1 MSYNTI
7 FIDLDQARLKYLL
20 KRLRDRELT
29 QEEAI
34 ELKPLLEK
42 IWRRALKVG
51 DSETARKV
59 SDTLIGLNGYIQSS
73 SSFKDF
79 INIANIV

>member
-1 MSYNTI
+1 MSYNAI
-7 FIDLDQARLKYLL
+7 FIDLDRAKLKYLL

-42 IWRRALKVG
+42 IWKSALKIG

-59 SDTLIGLNGYIQSS
+59 SDTLIGLNGYIRSS
-73 SSFKDF
+73 SSFKEF
-79 INIANIV
+79 VNIANIV